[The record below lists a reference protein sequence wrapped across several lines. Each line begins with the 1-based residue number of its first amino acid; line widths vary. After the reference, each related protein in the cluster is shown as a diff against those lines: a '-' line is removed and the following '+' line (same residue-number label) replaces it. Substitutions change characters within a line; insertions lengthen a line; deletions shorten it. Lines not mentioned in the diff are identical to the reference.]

1 MKPLQKAFHAGTNGN
16 VLQTA
21 GLPDEFKK
29 QGNILGL
36 GFDDGYVGRWRGRR
50 FGCLFFATCE
60 QQERQ
65 AGNQTNGFK
74 SHGAFSAGLRVERV

>member
-1 MKPLQKAFHAGTNGN
+1 MKPLQKAFHAGANGD
-16 VLQTA
+16 VLQAA
-21 GLPDEFKK
+21 GLPHKLQK

-36 GFDDGYVGRWRGRR
+36 GFDDGYVRGLAGGR
-50 FGCLFFATCE
+50 FFACE

-74 SHGAFSAGLRVERV
+74 SHGFSAACEQ